1 MITTGCCAWG
11 FSQAF
16 TVIFETSR
24 PSVPSGFPF
33 SNRTEVYR
41 QFGSKCD
48 SFFRSEGSCGRNKTL
63 HSSIFCATILSF
75 PPRSLTLSCFLALHP
90 QESTPLPPLPP
101 LPDPGQYDLAG
112 FTGGFLCCR
121 CRLGS
126 AARRNGDSLDSRVR
140 PRADQLHPR
149 RSVIALYYQ
158 TSPFF
163 FLSTILK
170 RSNAEPRKG
179 LKEEIFPLDK
189 HFWVRITSE

>member
-1 MITTGCCAWG
+1 MISSLGQKDPAGGIKPSIHQSFVPPFFLPHHVHLPCLA
-11 FSQAF
+11 FS
-16 TVIFETSR
+16 
-24 PSVPSGFPF
+24 
-33 SNRTEVYR
+33 
-41 QFGSKCD
+41 
-48 SFFRSEGSCGRNKTL
+48 
-63 HSSIFCATILSF
+63 LS
-75 PPRSLTLSCFLALHP
+75 LHP

-121 CRLGS
+121 CRLSS

-140 PRADQLHPR
+140 ARADRLHPR

-163 FLSTILK
+163 FLSTILI

-189 HFWVRITSE
+189 HF